1 MRRPRS
7 LEHAIGVGSTTH
19 RERRL
24 HVVLPTH
31 LLWRWVRPV
40 FERTVLEKPVDI
52 EGQAAKTAVSAPV
65 AIGASIAAFAVIAV
79 ILVAVMGGGSSSD
92 SSASPTT
99 VSPASTST
107 AAPATT
113 TTSAPTTTS
122 TTTTTT
128 TTEPAGPQPV
138 GADPAAL
145 ARASV
150 QLAPLMSDGFQCW
163 TGSGTIIDP
172 TGMILTNSHVVASEP
187 DCRWQMMSVAI
198 TDRTDSPAEPTYL
211 AEVAGFD
218 SIIDLATLRIVS
230 DIDGN
235 PVSPTDLPFVAVGD
249 SDSVEVGD
257 RLTMFGYP
265 AIGGNTIS
273 VTNGIVSGFSRE
285 AGIDDQR
292 AWIKTDATISGGN
305 SGGGAIDSGGHLVGI
320 PTTAGIRGELTADCR
335 VLEDT
340 NGDGSVDGSDSC
352 IPIGGFLN
360 GLRPIR
366 LAADVISAVRS
377 GDTADPTVGEDPVD
391 VINTAWAGTPL
402 FGPDVTLGDEL
413 TEVVD
418 TLPASSPQV
427 CAYWEYDGMQDG
439 ASYDTV
445 WYFDGT
451 VIEASSSFNSSWSGG
466 PFGTWWACATNPD
479 GIGTGAIEFAIFVEG
494 EQLASSAMYVG
505 DGHEPTYF
513 RLNNFSDTDV
523 CYVFISPTTAA
534 LWGGD
539 RLGDSEILSPGT
551 WIEFPVTTGQWDI
564 QLSDCGLQVLED
576 YFDVAISD
584 GVEVEYPATNG

>member
-1 MRRPRS
+1 MD
-7 LEHAIGVGSTTH
+7 V
-19 RERRL
+19 
-24 HVVLPTH
+24 
-31 LLWRWVRPV
+31 
-40 FERTVLEKPVDI
+40 
-52 EGQAAKTAVSAPV
+52 EGQSAKTAISGPV
-65 AIGASIAAFAVIAV
+65 AIGASIAAFAVIAT
-79 ILVAVMGGGSSSD
+79 ILVLVMGGGSSSD
-92 SSASPTT
+92 SSAPPT
-99 VSPASTST
+99 T
-107 AAPATT
+107 AAPASTT
-113 TTSAPTTTS
+113 APTSTTAPAAAAPTTAPTA
-122 TTTTTT
+122 TD
-128 TTEPAGPQPV
+128 PAGPQPV

-172 TGMILTNSHVVASEP
+172 SGMILTNSHVVASEP
-187 DCRWQMMSVAI
+187 DCRWESMTVAI

-218 SIIDLATLRIVS
+218 PIIDVATLRIVS
-230 DIDGN
+230 DMDGN
-235 PVSPTDLPFVAVGD
+235 PVNLTDLPFVNVGD
-249 SDSVEVGD
+249 SDTVEVGD
-257 RLTMFGYP
+257 ALTMFGYP

-305 SGGGAIDSGGHLVGI
+305 SGGGAIDSSGNLVGI

-340 NGDGSVDGSDSC
+340 NGDGTVDGTDSC

-377 GDTADPTVGEDPVD
+377 GDTADPTIGADPVD
-391 VINTAWAGTPL
+391 VISTAWAGTPL

-413 TEVVD
+413 TEIVD
-418 TLPASSPQV
+418 TLPADSPQV
-427 CAYWEYDGMQDG
+427 CAFWEYDGMQDG
-439 ASYDTV
+439 ALYDTV

-451 VIEASSSFNSSWSGG
+451 VIDESSSFNSTWSGG
-466 PFGTWWACATNPD
+466 SFGTWWACATNTD
-479 GIGTGAIEFAIFVEG
+479 GIGTGSLEFAIFVEG
-494 EQLASSAMYVG
+494 EQLASGAMYVG
-505 DGHEPTYF
+505 DGHLPMFYQI
-513 RLNNFSDTDV
+513 NNLSDSEI
-523 CYVFISPTTAA
+523 CYVFASPTLAA

-539 RLGDSEILSPGT
+539 RLGETETVMLGDSIQLPL
-551 WIEFPVTTGQWDI
+551 TTGQWDV
-564 QLSDCGLQVLED
+564 LLQGCDQQPLET
-576 YFDVAISD
+576 YFDFFMAD
-584 GVEVEYPATNG
+584 GAQINFPKLAD